1 MIVSSEGV
9 FASKKIVVT
18 GTLSATVAMT
28 GEAYRN
34 KTIVKTTL
42 RFIRKVVSRV
52 KAVVVRFKEKVV
64 AKFLTTKNGKPQTIE
79 PPVAKL

>member
-9 FASKKIVVT
+9 FISKKVVATGALTAIVST
-18 GTLSATVAMT
+18 T
-28 GEAYRN
+28 GEAYRK

-42 RFIRKVVSRV
+42 RFIRKVVSIVR
-52 KAVVVRFKEKVV
+52 AVVIRFKEKVV

-79 PPVAKL
+79 PPVEKL